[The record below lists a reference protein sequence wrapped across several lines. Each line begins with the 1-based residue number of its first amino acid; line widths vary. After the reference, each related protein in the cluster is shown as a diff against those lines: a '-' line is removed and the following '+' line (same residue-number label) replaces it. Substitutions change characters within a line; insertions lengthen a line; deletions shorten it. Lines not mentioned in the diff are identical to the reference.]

1 MKTASNVFSI
11 IGMIANVIVAI
22 CYTQPLTQQ
31 GNIPL
36 VALFW
41 VLAILAVILGFCGLA
56 SSKKSV
62 GLGVAM
68 LIFVNILSGIFY
80 LCWDDEAK

>member
-22 CYTQPLTQQ
+22 CYTQPLLQQ
-31 GNIPL
+31 GSVGF
-36 VALFW
+36 VAVFW
-41 VLAILAVILGFCGLA
+41 ILAVLSIILGMCGLA
-56 SSKKSV
+56 SSRKSV

-68 LIFVNILSGIFY
+68 LISVNIFSGIFY
-80 LCWDDEAK
+80 LCWDDGGK